1 MTTVLKIGYITLLN
15 NILQKRS
22 NTSFVIEISF
32 LLIYNLAVNYRL
44 GEIK

>member
-1 MTTVLKIGYITLLN
+1 MTIVLKIGYITLLN

-22 NTSFVIEISF
+22 NTSFVIEINI
-32 LLIYNLAVNYRL
+32 LLIYNLQVNYRL